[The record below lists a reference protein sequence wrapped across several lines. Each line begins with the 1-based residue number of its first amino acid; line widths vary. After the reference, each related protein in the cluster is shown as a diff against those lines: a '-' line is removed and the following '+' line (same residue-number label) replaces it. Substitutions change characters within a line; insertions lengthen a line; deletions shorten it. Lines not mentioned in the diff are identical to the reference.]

1 VSSSRLA
8 RLERENRRLREQLA
22 RQSGRAHG
30 APIVELQLLGVP
42 AAAVRR
48 RGRRAEVPFRLR
60 RSLLALAYLALAP
73 SRRCA
78 RETLAEALWP
88 EAGRETLRRN
98 FHPVISLARQSLR
111 RATGAEHDF
120 VVQTGGVYALDDR
133 VQWTIDVAQR
143 EARIQRGDAAAAAG
157 DRAAAIAEWS
167 AAWRLYRGALLLGA
181 DAPWAD
187 DLRERLR
194 DGHLGLL
201 RRLAETLAAEDRGA
215 EAMDVFR
222 AVLVEDPLQ
231 ESAHLALMEVYAR
244 QGRRDLVRRQY
255 ERLCDL
261 LRAELGSEPLL
272 RTTLEYHTLMA

>member
-1 VSSSRLA
+1 MSSGRLA
-8 RLERENRRLREQLA
+8 RLERENRRLREELA
-22 RQSGRAHG
+22 RQRGHG
-30 APIVELQLLGVP
+30 VAIVELQLLGAP

-48 RGRRAEVPFRLR
+48 RGQRAEVGFRLR
-60 RSLLALAYLALAP
+60 RSLLALAFLALAP
-73 SRRCA
+73 SRRAA

-88 EAGRETLRRN
+88 ESSRESLRRN

-111 RATGAEHDF
+111 EASGAECDF
-120 VVQTGGVYALDDR
+120 VVQSGGVYALDDR
-133 VQWTIDVAQR
+133 VEWRVDVAMR
-143 EARIQRGDAAAAAG
+143 EGRIQHGDAAAAAG
-157 DRAAAIAEWS
+157 DRAAAIADWT
-167 AAWRLYRGALLLGA
+167 AAWRLYRGGLLQGA
-181 DAPWAD
+181 DAPWAE

-194 DGHLGLL
+194 DAHLGLL
-201 RRLAETLAAEDRGA
+201 RRLAEALAAEDRGA

-255 ERLCDL
+255 ERLCAL
-261 LRAELGSEPLL
+261 LRAELGAEPLL